1 MGRELRRKEAKRN
14 KENITKINKK
24 ETTEPKQEVY
34 KILKTL
40 TIVLVVLIIIYL
52 LVGIFITKE
61 IKFGNNNKSNTNGD
75 MTNARSKILVSEI
88 FKQSEEKYYVYFY
101 DFNNT
106 INSIDRALVSKLYES
121 KIYKVDMSSGFNT
134 KYKSETGNSNA
145 KTIEELKI
153 KIPTLILI
161 ENDTITM
168 YLEGETNILNYINN

>member
-1 MGRELRRKEAKRN
+1 MGRELRRKEAK
-14 KENITKINKK
+14 KSKANITKINTNEK
-24 ETTEPKQEVY
+24 TEPKKEVY
-34 KILKTL
+34 RILKTL
-40 TIVLVVLIIIYL
+40 TIVLVALIIIYL

-61 IKFGNNNKSNTNGD
+61 IKFGNNNNSNTNGD
-75 MTNARSKILVSEI
+75 MTNNRSNILVSEI

-153 KIPTLILI
+153 KIPTLILV

-168 YLEGETNILNYINN
+168 YLEGETNILNYMNG

>member
-1 MGRELRRKEAKRN
+1 MGRELRRKEAK
-14 KENITKINKK
+14 KSKANITKINTNEK
-24 ETTEPKQEVY
+24 TEPKKEVY
-34 KILKTL
+34 RILKTL
-40 TIVLVVLIIIYL
+40 TIVLVALIIIYL

-61 IKFGNNNKSNTNGD
+61 IKFGNNNTNGD
-75 MTNARSKILVSEI
+75 MTNNRSNILVSEI

-134 KYKSETGNSNA
+134 KYISETGNSNA

-153 KIPTLILI
+153 KIPTLILV

-168 YLEGETNILNYINN
+168 YLEGETNILNYMNG